1 MFPYCKVDCQ
11 TYFALPFPLLL
22 GLDFDSFST
31 LVALEVEIILSE
43 RLTNHPINH
52 NLGTEVVTD
61 KPFTGGPF
69 WFLFFFVDFRNN
81 IIQKFK

>member
-1 MFPYCKVDCQ
+1 MFPYCKVDCK

-31 LVALEVEIILSE
+31 LAALEVEIILSE
-43 RLTNHPINH
+43 RLTNHLINH
-52 NLGTEVVTD
+52 NLGTEVVND
-61 KPFTGGPF
+61 KPFTGAPF
-69 WFLFFFVDFRNN
+69 WFLFFFIDLRDN